1 MHRWAANAIATPTA
15 ASLGWWQPIHP
26 PNPPSSSPCPSS
38 RPADAAWVRYSAVCG
53 LLRLARAYDSHM
65 PAALYANLAL
75 TLQVGGWGGSPLCAC
90 FVCMLIVC

>member
-1 MHRWAANAIATPTA
+1 M
-15 ASLGWWQPIHP
+15 
-26 PNPPSSSPCPSS
+26 
-38 RPADAAWVRYSAVCG
+38 RYSAVCG